1 MDSTPPYHHSRSEPK
16 SRTKSASRLSQTEE
30 LPYLSIGLTTS
41 PKRTP
46 TPSALS
52 LKSPASLPL
61 HELLLLSPSPLRKSS
76 KARITDRLEMAEE
89 AVADPVGSRRRCR
102 SRTAQLGLLGC
113 ASPRNTRRSRRR
125 SELEASREE
134 KDLSLA
140 EEFGK
145 PRKRRHSVRV
155 KKEKLSLVPSS
166 VPSSSSSPKSDE
178 EDHGGLDRIGQLISD
193 LVMWRDV
200 AKSSLWFGFGFLFF
214 MSSCFTQGVSFR
226 EYSEKNREIRLKE
239 DDILRVAKVILPF
252 TNLAMSKTRQIFSGE
267 PSMTLKVAPFLL
279 LGAEYGHLIT
289 MWRLFAIVEFLK
301 WRVLDAWGTC
311 SHKKIVAASAITA
324 FWNLSTIKTRI
335 FTAFIALVLLRY
347 CRQHMVEEIED
358 KEVEGDENQQQALVL
373 ADVGSQQ
380 K

>member
-16 SRTKSASRLSQTEE
+16 SRTKSVSRLSQTEE
-30 LPYLSIGLTTS
+30 LPHLSIGLTTS

-76 KARITDRLEMAEE
+76 KARLADRLEMAEE

-166 VPSSSSSPKSDE
+166 VPSSSSSPSKYQMFCFLHCTNSLF
-178 EDHGGLDRIGQLISD
+178 HF
-193 LVMWRDV
+193 LV
-200 AKSSLWFGFGFLFF
+200 FFL
-214 MSSCFTQGVSFR
+214 
-226 EYSEKNREIRLKE
+226 Y
-239 DDILRVAKVILPF
+239 
-252 TNLAMSKTRQIFSGE
+252 
-267 PSMTLKVAPFLL
+267 
-279 LGAEYGHLIT
+279 
-289 MWRLFAIVEFLK
+289 
-301 WRVLDAWGTC
+301 
-311 SHKKIVAASAITA
+311 
-324 FWNLSTIKTRI
+324 
-335 FTAFIALVLLRY
+335 
-347 CRQHMVEEIED
+347 
-358 KEVEGDENQQQALVL
+358 
-373 ADVGSQQ
+373 
-380 K
+380 